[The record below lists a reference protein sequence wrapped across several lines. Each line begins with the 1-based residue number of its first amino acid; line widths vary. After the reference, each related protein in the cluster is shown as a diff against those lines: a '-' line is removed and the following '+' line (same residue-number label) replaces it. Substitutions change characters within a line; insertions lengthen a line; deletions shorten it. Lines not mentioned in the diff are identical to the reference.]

1 MWESAQEKYVSPL
14 YFIVH
19 FSFVLFYDS
28 DVGTLWWLLLIL
40 VDSKQLIQPDQIV
53 LTYIV
58 QQQSVSKDEM
68 VIAIKNPCLMVGESE
83 PIQSKKVKK

>member
-40 VDSKQLIQPDQIV
+40 VDSKQPIHPDQIV

-58 QQQSVSKDEM
+58 QQQIVSKDEM
-68 VIAIKNPCLMVGESE
+68 VMAIKIPCLMVGESE